1 MGGLVELASRKVLN
15 KYKMLVESLGLK
27 QLDVYRVVRE
37 GKPVD
42 VIRIQDPASGK
53 TALVDLGTTRE
64 SLTLQEF
71 AERLLKALGES
82 GITVSERL
90 LLRLRGKLLE
100 TG

>member
-1 MGGLVELASRKVLN
+1 MASRRVLN

-27 QLDVYRVVRE
+27 QLDVYRVLRE

-42 VIRIQDPASGK
+42 VIRVQDPASGK
-53 TALVDLGTTRE
+53 IALVDLGATRE
-64 SLTLQEF
+64 SLTLGEF
-71 AERLLKALGES
+71 AEKLLAALGES

-90 LLRLRGKLLE
+90 LLRLRSKLQQ